1 MLGFQAENGEIYNK
15 VVLVIVKRD
24 HDNKA
29 QKTVRYFVDIP
40 SAKVICHDRLLRR
53 ANVALPSPSH
63 PSEKAESGKV
73 RSMEAVDLDSLLS
86 RIIGA
91 QLIKTAFNLPV

>member
-1 MLGFQAENGEIYNK
+1 MTPKAVHAAQANIELFKTANAQASFICEAMLGFQAENGEIYNK

-40 SAKVICHDRLLRR
+40 R
-53 ANVALPSPSH
+53 A
-63 PSEKAESGKV
+63 V
-73 RSMEAVDLDSLLS
+73 RNFS
-86 RIIGA
+86 
-91 QLIKTAFNLPV
+91 